1 MEELVTYLAR
11 ALVDRPEQVELR
23 TQAVDGGTV
32 FELKVAPEDVG
43 KVIGRDGRTINAMR
57 AVLAVAA
64 QRRGAKVRLEVLDD
78 RRGPGTAARATRA
91 PSSATDEPE
100 AGPGATPG
108 NGTPSV
114 AP

>member
-1 MEELVTYLAR
+1 VEELVTYLAR
-11 ALVDRPEQVELR
+11 ALVDRPDQVELR

-64 QRRGAKVRLEVLDD
+64 LRRGAKVRLEVLDD
-78 RRGPGTAARATRA
+78 RRGPASPGTTG
-91 PSSATDEPE
+91 PSQSP
-100 AGPGATPG
+100 PS
-108 NGTPSV
+108 TPSDESGSGGSNPSV
-114 AP
+114 VP

>member
-11 ALVDRPEQVELR
+11 ALVDRPDQVELR
-23 TQAVDGGTV
+23 AQAVDGGTV
-32 FELKVAPEDVG
+32 LELKVAPEDVG

-64 QRRGAKVRLEVLDD
+64 LRRGAKVRLEVLDD
-78 RRGPGTAARATRA
+78 RRGPAAAGA
-91 PSSATDEPE
+91 PAPAKAPDAPPE
-100 AGPGATPG
+100 DGSDSGGSP
-108 NGTPSV
+108 PSV

>member
-11 ALVDRPEQVELR
+11 ALVDRPDQVELR
-23 TQAVDGGTV
+23 TQALDGGTV
-32 FELKVAPEDVG
+32 LELKVAPEDVG

-78 RRGPGTAARATRA
+78 RRGPVGAARAA
-91 PSSATDEPE
+91 PAPADSTGEPE
-100 AGPGATPG
+100 AGPDATPG

>member
-11 ALVDRPEQVELR
+11 ALVDRPDQVELR

-64 QRRGAKVRLEVLDD
+64 LRRGAKVRLEVLDD
-78 RRGPGTAARATRA
+78 RRGPASPATTA
-91 PSSATDEPE
+91 PSQSP
-100 AGPGATPG
+100 PS
-108 NGTPSV
+108 TPSDESGSGGSNPSV
-114 AP
+114 VL